1 LKKKF
6 DFNLIAG
13 VILLSFGS
21 FTAAYSIIAIVFNL
35 FFEQSRIFI
44 YTKDILFDIVFILL
58 GLMLIR
64 KKNQKNRF
72 H

>member
-1 LKKKF
+1 MKKKY

-21 FTAAYSIIAIVFNL
+21 ITAAYSIIAIVFNV
-35 FFEQSRIFI
+35 FFEQSRIFL
-44 YTKDILFDIVFILL
+44 YAKDILFDIVFILL

-64 KKNQKNRF
+64 KKKQINRF